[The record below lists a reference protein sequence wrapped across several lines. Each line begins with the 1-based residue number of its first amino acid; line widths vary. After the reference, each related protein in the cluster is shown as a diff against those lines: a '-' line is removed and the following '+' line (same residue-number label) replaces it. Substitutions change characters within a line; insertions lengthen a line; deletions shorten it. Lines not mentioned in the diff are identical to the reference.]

1 MKLPELSATAA
12 PQFVD
17 AAACKGWLERLPL
30 ANVGAAQH
38 DLVAELEEFNSFP
51 TAAANRLG
59 VMEALREPVSFVQI
73 EQAKRFMNRPL
84 PMPEA
89 EGAVF
94 DATIALWEQ
103 MRLGYQR
110 CLQAALAGDAV
121 MRAQA
126 ALVCQR
132 LAAYVGLKMFHHHRA
147 YREVPPAEWRALH
160 ETYAHAERLGVAE
173 EAVKDYLNR
182 DIHDTSPRIAYARA
196 VLMGM
201 SRPQQLVQRQLTFV
215 AFLLE
220 RWASKLEVSAN
231 PVIEEKGLLPLVADL
246 AGERCPERADPRTVK
261 IVDPR
266 FLDTRKLAK
275 SLRNRV
281 GLLRNGE
288 SPAKLA
294 LGEDCVQPSC
304 EQLLVYLFRQWCQA
318 KPAGAPEPRGA
329 AQRAQA
335 CTEVAAIHHY
345 ISGGAPRPRAVDHTK
360 LTPQQR
366 QELETLG
373 RIRTAP
379 DEDYSSEHGF
389 LLEDWVIEERSPLE
403 LRMRRASA
411 AAGKRYAHGQLM
423 AVRPAEGTSFFL
435 GQVRWLTATADGEL
449 RAGIK
454 LIPGAPAPVAL
465 RPTGLNEKTE
475 RSLYGLALGAVPA
488 IEAPPSL
495 VLPTGSFK
503 PARLFSV
510 LGALQDDGPGSLRL
524 TALIERGADFERVA
538 YEPA

>member
-1 MKLPELSATAA
+1 
-12 PQFVD
+12 
-17 AAACKGWLERLPL
+17 
-30 ANVGAAQH
+30 
-38 DLVAELEEFNSFP
+38 
-51 TAAANRLG
+51 
-59 VMEALREPVSFVQI
+59 
-73 EQAKRFMNRPL
+73 
-84 PMPEA
+84 
-89 EGAVF
+89 
-94 DATIALWEQ
+94 
-103 MRLGYQR
+103 
-110 CLQAALAGDAV
+110 
-121 MRAQA
+121 
-126 ALVCQR
+126 
-132 LAAYVGLKMFHHHRA
+132 
-147 YREVPPAEWRALH
+147 
-160 ETYAHAERLGVAE
+160 
-173 EAVKDYLNR
+173 
-182 DIHDTSPRIAYARA
+182 
-196 VLMGM
+196 
-201 SRPQQLVQRQLTFV
+201 V

-231 PVIEEKGLLPLVADL
+231 PVIEEKGLLPLAADL
-246 AGERCPERADPRTVK
+246 AGERCPERTDPRAVK
-261 IVDPR
+261 IAEPR

-281 GLLRNGE
+281 ALLRNGE

-304 EQLLVYLFRQWCQA
+304 EQLLVYLFRQWCQM
-318 KPAGAPEPRGA
+318 KPANALERRGA
-329 AQRAQA
+329 AQPAQA

-345 ISGGAPRPRAVDHTK
+345 VSGGAVRPRVVDHTK

-389 LLEDWVIEERSPLE
+389 LLEDWLIEERAPQE
-403 LRMRRASA
+403 LRMRRAPA

-435 GQVRWLTATADGEL
+435 GQVRWLTGTAEGEL

-454 LIPGAPAPVAL
+454 LIPGAPAPIAL

-488 IEAPPSL
+488 LEAPPSL

-503 PARLFSV
+503 PARVFGVQGEKPS
-510 LGALQDDGPGSLRL
+510 SLRV

>member
-17 AAACKGWLERLPL
+17 AAGCKAWLERLPL

-38 DLVAELEEFNSFP
+38 DLLGELEEFNSFP
-51 TAAANRLG
+51 TAAANRLN
-59 VMEALREPVSFVQI
+59 VMEALREAVHFVQI
-73 EQAKRFMNRPL
+73 EQAKRFTNRPL
-84 PMPEA
+84 PMA
-89 EGAVF
+89 QADCAVF
-94 DATIALWEQ
+94 DATIKLWDE
-103 MRLGYQR
+103 MRLGYLR
-110 CLQAALAGDAV
+110 CLQAALAGDAA

-126 ALVCQR
+126 ALICQR
-132 LAAYVGLKMFHHHRA
+132 LGAYVGLKMFHHHRA
-147 YREVPPAEWRALH
+147 YREVPAADWRSLH
-160 ETYAHAERLGVAE
+160 EVYAHAERLGVAE

-201 SRPQQLVQRQLTFV
+201 SRPQELVQRQLTFV

-220 RWASKLEVSAN
+220 RWASKLEVSAT
-231 PVIEEKGLLPLVADL
+231 PVLEDKALLPLVADL
-246 AGERCPERADPRTVK
+246 AGERCPERADPRAAK
-261 IVDPR
+261 IVEPR

-304 EQLLVYLFRQWCQA
+304 EQLLVYLFRQWCQM
-318 KPAGAPEPRGA
+318 KPASA
-329 AQRAQA
+329 AGRRDAARPAQA

-345 ISGGAPRPRAVDHTK
+345 ISGGAVPRPAFDHTQ
-360 LTPQQR
+360 LSPQQR

-389 LLEDWVIEERSPLE
+389 LLEDWLIEELGPQE
-403 LRMRRASA
+403 LRMRRAPAS
-411 AAGKRYAHGQLM
+411 AGKRYAHGQLM
-423 AVRPAEGTSFFL
+423 AVRPAEGKTFLL
-435 GQVRWLTATADGEL
+435 GQVRWLTGTAEGEL

-454 LIPGAPAPVAL
+454 LIPGTPAPIAL
-465 RPTGLNEKTE
+465 RITGLNEKTE
-475 RSLYGLALGAVPA
+475 RSLYGLSLAAVPA
-488 IEAPPSL
+488 LQAPPSL
-495 VLPTGSFK
+495 VLPAGSFK
-503 PARLFSV
+503 PDRIFGV
-510 LGALQDDGPGSLRL
+510 PGEKPGRLRL
-524 TALIERGADFERVA
+524 TALIERGVDFERVA